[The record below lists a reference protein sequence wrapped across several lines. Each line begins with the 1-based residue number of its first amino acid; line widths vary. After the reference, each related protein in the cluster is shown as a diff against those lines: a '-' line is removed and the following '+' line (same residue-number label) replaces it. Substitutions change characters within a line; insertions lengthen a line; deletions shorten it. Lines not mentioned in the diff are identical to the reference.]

1 MMVVDL
7 ILHYY
12 LCIIMI
18 LTHMKQQHELSS
30 VGYKNNLIRFYIKA
44 DVTSYAQLLL
54 QAVILA
60 FYLGLIVSYVVISKV
75 TYSMETLNQLGAL
88 KQAMS
93 LIYVALITFLQIP
106 LLEIIIGTIFID
118 YQSAIDKLN
127 IGGLDAQDLL
137 DF

>member
-1 MMVVDL
+1 M
-7 ILHYY
+7 
-12 LCIIMI
+12 
-18 LTHMKQQHELSS
+18 
-30 VGYKNNLIRFYIKA
+30 
-44 DVTSYAQLLL
+44 

-60 FYLGLIVSYVVISKV
+60 FYLGLIASYVVISKV
-75 TYSMETLNQLGAL
+75 TYSMETLNHLGAL

-118 YQSAIDKLN
+118 YQSAIDQLN